1 LSGEAKVKAHLE
13 VGDIKVD
20 FEGDVNQVF
29 ESIISFL
36 SQIYPNIEI
45 IRRIF
50 FTPDLAKLSS
60 SIAGLVEIT
69 LEGPIIAPNVNL
81 TARSAICLVLL
92 GAYIGAKFGRLQRD
106 SLAASDLSKFTG
118 KAKKTVIN
126 ELPRLVEE
134 GLIEKVSEGEYRI
147 TTLGIRRTE
156 EIIESLK
163 KGK

>member
-13 VGDIKVD
+13 VGEIKVD

-29 ESIISFL
+29 ESIIRFL
-36 SQIYPNIEI
+36 SQLYPNIEI
-45 IRRIF
+45 LQRIF

-69 LEGPIIAPNVNL
+69 PEGPIIAPNVDL

-92 GAYIGAKFGRLQRD
+92 GAYIGVKLGRLQKD
-106 SLAASDLSKFTG
+106 SLATNDLSKFTG
-118 KAKKTVIN
+118 KARKTVIN
-126 ELPRLVEE
+126 ELPRLIEE

-147 TTLGIRRTE
+147 TTLGMRRIE
-156 EIIESLK
+156 EIVESLK
-163 KGK
+163 KR